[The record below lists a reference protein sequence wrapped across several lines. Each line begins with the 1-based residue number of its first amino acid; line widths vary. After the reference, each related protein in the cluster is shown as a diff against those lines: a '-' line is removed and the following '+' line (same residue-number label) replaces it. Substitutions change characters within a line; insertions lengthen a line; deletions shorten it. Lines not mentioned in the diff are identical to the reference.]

1 MKRFGLIGHPIE
13 HSLSPALFAAAYG
26 KEHSYDLISGEM
38 FEESYNRFLQ
48 EYDAVNVTAPFKE
61 EACSKADVRSPE
73 CDVIGACNVLKK
85 TGEGVLAANTDYL
98 GVMQCLIPFYADLRL
113 SPVTLVVGC
122 GGAGKAAA
130 YAACELGNQ
139 VVILNRTYEKA
150 EAFVEK
156 LDSLFT
162 VSSELHGPNPA
173 PDITGRIG
181 QYAHGNEPGHH
192 TLYIYNYIGQ
202 PWKAQRRISD
212 ILYTLYNTN
221 HYGMCGNDDC
231 GQMSAWYVMSAMGFY
246 PMTHGQGVYCIGTP
260 IFKDVELRHKKGV
273 LRIKADGASREN
285 CYVQSVTLNG
295 KPYPHNYLMHD
306 ELFSGNCTISF
317 QMGNTPNKAWGSA
330 KENRPPSM
338 SDEIGE

>member
-1 MKRFGLIGHPIE
+1 MARYGLIGHPIG

-85 TGEGVLAANTDYL
+85 TDEGVLAANTDYL

-156 LDSLFT
+156 LLGHNPLYNVRAGHMEDFRKWFRKAGAVIYALPEPIDAITELRKEEIKGGLFWNRPKVILEAAYKKPAFSCEVIGRLKEVNEKIIY
-162 VSSELHGPNPA
+162 VSGKEWLLHQAVEAFG
-173 PDITGRIG
+173 IFTGR
-181 QYAHGNEPGHH
+181 EPN
-192 TLYIYNYIGQ
+192 IPEMI
-202 PWKAQRRISD
+202 K
-212 ILYTLYNTN
+212 
-221 HYGMCGNDDC
+221 
-231 GQMSAWYVMSAMGFY
+231 
-246 PMTHGQGVYCIGTP
+246 
-260 IFKDVELRHKKGV
+260 V
-273 LRIKADGASREN
+273 L
-285 CYVQSVTLNG
+285 
-295 KPYPHNYLMHD
+295 
-306 ELFSGNCTISF
+306 
-317 QMGNTPNKAWGSA
+317 
-330 KENRPPSM
+330 
-338 SDEIGE
+338 

>member
-1 MKRFGLIGHPIE
+1 MARYGLIGHPIG

-85 TGEGVLAANTDYL
+85 TDEGVLAANTDYL
-98 GVMQCLIPFYADLRL
+98 GVMQCLIPFYTDLRL

-156 LDSLFT
+156 LLG
-162 VSSELHGPNPA
+162 HNP
-173 PDITGRIG
+173 
-181 QYAHGNEPGHH
+181 
-192 TLYIYNYIGQ
+192 
-202 PWKAQRRISD
+202 
-212 ILYTLYNTN
+212 LYNVRAG
-221 HYGMCGNDDC
+221 HMEDFRK
-231 GQMSAWYVMSAMGFY
+231 WF
-246 PMTHGQGVYCIGTP
+246 
-260 IFKDVELRHKKGV
+260 R
-273 LRIKADGASREN
+273 KAGA
-285 CYVQSVTLNG
+285 V
-295 KPYPHNYLMHD
+295 
-306 ELFSGNCTISF
+306 I
-317 QMGNTPNKAWGSA
+317 
-330 KENRPPSM
+330 
-338 SDEIGE
+338 

>member
-13 HSLSPALFAAAYG
+13 HSLSPVLFAAAYG

-85 TGEGVLAANTDYL
+85 TDEGVLAANTDYL
-98 GVMQCLIPFYADLRL
+98 GVMQCLIPFYTDLRL

-156 LDSLFT
+156 LLEYNPSYNVRAANLKDFGKCFRKAGAVIYTLPEPIDAI
-162 VSSELHGPNPA
+162 SELKKEEIKGGLFWNRPKVILEAAYKKPA
-173 PDITGRIG
+173 FSCEVIGRLKEVNEKITYVSGKEWLLHQAVEAFGIFTGR
-181 QYAHGNEPGHH
+181 EPN
-192 TLYIYNYIGQ
+192 IPEMI
-202 PWKAQRRISD
+202 K
-212 ILYTLYNTN
+212 
-221 HYGMCGNDDC
+221 
-231 GQMSAWYVMSAMGFY
+231 
-246 PMTHGQGVYCIGTP
+246 
-260 IFKDVELRHKKGV
+260 V
-273 LRIKADGASREN
+273 L
-285 CYVQSVTLNG
+285 
-295 KPYPHNYLMHD
+295 
-306 ELFSGNCTISF
+306 
-317 QMGNTPNKAWGSA
+317 
-330 KENRPPSM
+330 
-338 SDEIGE
+338 